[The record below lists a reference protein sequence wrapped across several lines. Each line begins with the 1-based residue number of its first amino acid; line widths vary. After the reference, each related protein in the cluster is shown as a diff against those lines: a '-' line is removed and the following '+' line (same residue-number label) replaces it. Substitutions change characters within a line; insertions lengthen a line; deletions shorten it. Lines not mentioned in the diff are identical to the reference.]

1 MLDCKLV
8 IETVTQFLSRTQLRM
23 RVELLDCH
31 GQHQCT
37 GATQDLQAVR
47 LPGGDNADP
56 GIRLDQVFAVHQYT
70 IDPSRDGR
78 DGQFGADAGG
88 HLVHGQRLVVLT
100 Q

>member
-1 MLDCKLV
+1 
-8 IETVTQFLSRTQLRM
+8 M
-23 RVELLDCH
+23 RVELLDRH

-56 GIRLDQVFAVHQYT
+56 GIRLDHVFAVHQDA
-70 IDPSRDGR
+70 IDPARYRSA
-78 DGQFGADAGG
+78 GQFGADAGG